1 MYSSTNQNDKQFEQ
15 RLLRYLRSTGR
26 MAPETPEEVEALL
39 RLMPELEERAGTEEE
54 ALAVLRK
61 GNTRYEFR
69 SPQPDVSEADPEFRR
84 AAARNSGSITDEVQR
99 QMDKDRNNAMNNPD
113 NQ

>member
-1 MYSSTNQNDKQFEQ
+1 MNPSTNKNDKQLEQ
-15 RLLRYLRSTGR
+15 RLLGYLRSTGR

-39 RLMPELEERAGTEEE
+39 RLMPELEERAGTQEE

-61 GNTRYEFR
+61 GYTTYEFR
-69 SPQPDVSEADPEFRR
+69 SPKPDVSEADPEFRR
-84 AAARNSGSITDEVQR
+84 AAARNAGSITDEIQR
-99 QMDKDRNNAMNNPD
+99 QMDRDRNNAQNNPD